1 MNISGFLN
9 FTEVQSLTP
18 NFQHEKYMYA
28 TYSAGSYCISLVKTT
43 FTRYKRKKPLVL
55 IKATLEVVI
64 TCILDDLH
72 LLNSEISSCYI
83 TKIKLKYESG
93 LEM

>member
-43 FTRYKRKKPLVL
+43 FTRDKK
-55 IKATLEVVI
+55 KKT
-64 TCILDDLH
+64 TCFDKS
-72 LLNSEISSCYI
+72 NFRSCHNMY
-83 TKIKLKYESG
+83 S
-93 LEM
+93 

>member
-28 TYSAGSYCISLVKTT
+28 TNSVGSYCISLVKTT
-43 FTRYKRKKPLVL
+43 FTRDKRKKKHL
-55 IKATLEVVI
+55 IDKSNFRS
-64 TCILDDLH
+64 CH
-72 LLNSEISSCYI
+72 NMSS
-83 TKIKLKYESG
+83 
-93 LEM
+93 

>member
-43 FTRYKRKKPLVL
+43 FTRDKRKN
-55 IKATLEVVI
+55 
-64 TCILDDLH
+64 H
-72 LLNSEISSCYI
+72 LF
-83 TKIKLKYESG
+83 
-93 LEM
+93 